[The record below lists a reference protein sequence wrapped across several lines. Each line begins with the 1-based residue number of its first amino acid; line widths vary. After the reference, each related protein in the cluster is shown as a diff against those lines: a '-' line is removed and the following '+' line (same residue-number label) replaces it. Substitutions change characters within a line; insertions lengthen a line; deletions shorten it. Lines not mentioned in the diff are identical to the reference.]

1 MFHPKN
7 WESESFLDNVPHL
20 MGLKTLA
27 DQLISI
33 YPNMEVPKK
42 VENKK
47 EEKAYVRL
55 GKLQSLLMCWQRGAA
70 LRQKGETA
78 RGEHNHNLT
87 NIKLYHL
94 TYVVA
99 FYFLQRALRQK
110 GGRRGGGTI
119 TPTSNFLVYFL
130 EI

>member
-1 MFHPKN
+1 
-7 WESESFLDNVPHL
+7 

-70 LRQKGETA
+70 LRQKGEEA
-78 RGEHNHNLT
+78 GGRHNHNLT
-87 NIKLYHL
+87 LSKLYYQD
-94 TYVVA
+94 YVFARSLEV
-99 FYFLQRALRQK
+99 K
-110 GGRRGGGTI
+110 GEAGGEAQSHQYQTC
-119 TPTSNFLVYFL
+119 
-130 EI
+130 

>member
-70 LRQKGETA
+70 LRQKGEEG
-78 RGEHNHNLT
+78 RGRHNHT
-87 NIKLYHL
+87 NI
-94 TYVVA
+94 
-99 FYFLQRALRQK
+99 R
-110 GGRRGGGTI
+110 
-119 TPTSNFLVYFL
+119 LVSLFSGNMMP
-130 EI
+130 